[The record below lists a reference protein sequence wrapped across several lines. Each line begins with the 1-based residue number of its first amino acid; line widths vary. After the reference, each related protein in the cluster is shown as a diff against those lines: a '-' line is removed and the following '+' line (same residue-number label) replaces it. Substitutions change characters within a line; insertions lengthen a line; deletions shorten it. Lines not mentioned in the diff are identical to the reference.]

1 MVNKYA
7 IERLQYLIEHY
18 METRSRTTIIST
30 AKVAKALTTLMTVSP
45 LSNRALEDAIAEA
58 AVRHG
63 HVVQFDFSEPQHN
76 RPEFGALELSAAR
89 HFA

>member
-1 MVNKYA
+1 MVNQNA
-7 IERLQYLIEHY
+7 IERLNYLIEHY

-30 AKVAKALTTLMTVSP
+30 AKVARALNALMTVCP
-45 LSNRALEDAIAEA
+45 LRDRDLEDAIAEA

-76 RPEFGALELSAAR
+76 RPEFAALELVAAG